1 MTRRA
6 LLAGG
11 ALAAGATTLVCAGL
25 APLPQAGAGLRVL
38 STEEAEIVEALADA
52 LWPRGNPIG
61 VAGLDLGMADRV
73 DALFAEVMA
82 EQSITASR
90 QVLRGLAAW
99 PGFGGLAVEDRLQ
112 KLQDWTGPDELLS
125 RVAVDGVKA
134 VLGLAYFNAPEVLS
148 ALGYRSFCHG
158 E

>member
-11 ALAAGATTLVCAGL
+11 ALAAGAGTLVCAGL
-25 APLPQAGAGLRVL
+25 APLPDAGSGLRVL

-52 LWPRGNPIG
+52 LWPEGNAIG
-61 VAGLDLGMADRV
+61 IEAQDLGMADRV
-73 DALFAEVMA
+73 DQLFAEVMGQ
-82 EQSITASR
+82 QSVTASR

-99 PGFGGLAVEDRLQ
+99 PGFSGLDVAERLR